1 MWDVSHARS
10 GRAADLIDYCIH
22 RYCDGTHCSDS
33 KLNPRWVCLLAIG
46 ECLRGQYDAVASPT
60 PASGCISSSASKRR
74 SRGARK
80 PLRRITPPFGE
91 CSSLLKRGAAQHR
104 DW

>member
-1 MWDVSHARS
+1 MWDASHARS

-46 ECLRGQYDAVASPT
+46 ERGNRCV
-60 PASGCISSSASKRR
+60 G
-74 SRGARK
+74 
-80 PLRRITPPFGE
+80 LRR
-91 CSSLLKRGAAQHR
+91 LLGNAHLY
-104 DW
+104 

>member
-1 MWDVSHARS
+1 MRGCRVLAPKAGVEPGGGGEQCGMRPMRDR

-46 ECLRGQYDAVASPT
+46 ECLRDEYDAVGSPI
-60 PASGCISSSASKRR
+60 PPHLAALVKRLETQ
-74 SRGARK
+74 K
-80 PLRRITPPFGE
+80 
-91 CSSLLKRGAAQHR
+91 
-104 DW
+104 